1 MEYSR
6 LSTKGQIVI
15 PKELRERHG
24 WAPGTE
30 LIIED
35 RGDAVI
41 LRAAKPFPS
50 TRVEDGLGCTGY
62 SGPAKSVEQMDA
74 GIAAGL
80 RRDWGLDG
88 DS

>member
-1 MEYSR
+1 MEYSK

-30 LIIED
+30 LMIED

-41 LRAAKPFPS
+41 LRAAKPFPE
-50 TRVEDGLGCTGY
+50 TRVEDGVGCTGY
-62 SGPAKSVEQMDA
+62 RGPPKSVEEMNA
-74 GIAAGL
+74 GIDAAL
-80 RRDWGLDG
+80 RRDWGLD
-88 DS
+88 DDP